1 MCELSDDFADLW
13 IARVPPSGF
22 QAILPRTIGRLT
34 PPEIEAAHRFAS
46 ERHRVLYAVSHA
58 FMRSVLRQYLGREE
72 SAIDIVRGDHGRPE
86 LRDGSLRF
94 NLSHTEGIALV
105 GVTLSS
111 DIGVDVE
118 RVDDRRRVSD
128 LTRRVFTPAE
138 LDIWDGE
145 AETFFSRWTLKE
157 AYAKA
162 RGLGLTL
169 GPRNFGFDL
178 KEPPALHCGNELDD
192 PDDWRFLSF
201 QPLPGYR
208 GAAAVR
214 RRTAISWRTFS
225 EGAIRERD
233 PLPRFS
239 GGTTETRD

>member
-1 MCELSDDFADLW
+1 MYELSDDVVDLW
-13 IARVPPSGF
+13 IARVPSTGF
-22 QAILPRTIGRLT
+22 AAILPSIIGRLT
-34 PPEIEAAHRFAS
+34 PPEIEAAHRFVF

-72 SAIDIVRGDHGRPE
+72 NAIDIVRSDRGRPE

-105 GVTLSS
+105 GVTRSS

-128 LTRRVFTPAE
+128 LTRAVFTPAE
-138 LDIWDGE
+138 QNIWDGE

-162 RGLGLTL
+162 RGLGLSL
-169 GPRNFGFDL
+169 GLQDFGFDL
-178 KEPPALHCGNELDD
+178 TEPPILHCGNELDD

-208 GAAAVR
+208 GAGAVR
-214 RRTAISWRTFS
+214 RRAAISWRTFS
-225 EGAIRERD
+225 EGTVES
-233 PLPRFS
+233 LPHEISR
-239 GGTTETRD
+239 